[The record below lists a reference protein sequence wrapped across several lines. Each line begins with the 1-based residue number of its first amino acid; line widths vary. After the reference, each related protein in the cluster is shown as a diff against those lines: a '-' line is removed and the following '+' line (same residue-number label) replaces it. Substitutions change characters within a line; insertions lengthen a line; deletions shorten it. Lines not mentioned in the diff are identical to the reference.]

1 MNLLN
6 IDLNKNKLL
15 EVLSHSETIS
25 INNTLELNHK
35 EIIEKVIQAN
45 IREGEKEGVLVG
57 EKWRIALEQK
67 SNEKYFI
74 CNTYEREIE
83 NDISNILLK
92 NNPKEIVQGIL
103 LGAYCIGSKKACI
116 YICKD
121 NVEAIERIRKE
132 ILNFNSEINIEIK
145 EVDRD
150 AIYGDEIAAINILE
164 SKLNNKNISE
174 RYPLSKFL
182 NNEVVTINR
191 PETLI
196 KVASLFNEEE
206 FRDLSKSKFV
216 ILDGVLKS
224 NEIFNV
230 NNETTFSDLIY
241 NIGGGIS
248 EDKEVK
254 ALLINGN
261 TGVLIPPELF
271 DISINDS
278 KILIDEISKVMKIK
292 VIYSDE
298 CIIHLLK
305 NITSLNNSS
314 SCNKC
319 VLCREG
325 SLQFKTILDDI
336 TEGKSKGEDI
346 STLKQLSKVINTG
359 AGCSFGRN
367 ISNII
372 SSALEYF
379 YIDFEEHIN
388 KKKCSA
394 LVCKKYFS
402 YHILG
407 KMCKGCEECLE
418 KCPVEAIN
426 GGSNLIHVID
436 QDECIKCGLCE
447 EVCEY
452 DAVVKAG
459 LIKPKTPLKPVRVG
473 TWKR

>member
-15 EVLSHSETIS
+15 EVLSHSEDIS
-25 INNTLELNHK
+25 IDNALELKNT
-35 EIIEKVIQAN
+35 EIIEKIIQAN
-45 IREGEKEGVLVG
+45 IKEGENQGVLVG
-57 EKWRIALEQK
+57 EKWRIALEQQC
-67 SNEKYFI
+67 NEKYFI
-74 CNTYEREIE
+74 CNTYERESE
-83 NDISNILLK
+83 NYISNILLQ
-92 NNPKEIVQGIL
+92 NNSKQILEGIVI
-103 LGAYCIGSKKACI
+103 GAYCIGANKAYI

-121 NVEAIERIRKE
+121 NIQAIENIKKE
-132 ILNFNSEINIEIK
+132 IINLNIEISIEIK

-164 SKLNNKNISE
+164 SKLNSKNISE
-174 RYPLSKFL
+174 RYPLSKAL
-182 NNEVVTINR
+182 KNNIATINR

-196 KVASLFNEEE
+196 KVSSLFNGEEYS
-206 FRDLSKSKFV
+206 DLVKNKFV

-241 NIGGGIS
+241 NIGGGLS
-248 EDKEVK
+248 EEKEVK
-254 ALLINGN
+254 ALLVNGN
-261 TGVLIPPELF
+261 TGVLIPPDLF
-271 DISINDS
+271 NISIKDS

-298 CIIHLLK
+298 CIIDLLK

-325 SLQFKTILDDI
+325 SLQFETIIGDI
-336 TEGKSKGEDI
+336 TEGKAKIEDI
-346 STLKQLSKVINTG
+346 ALLKQLSKVINTG

-379 YIDFEEHIN
+379 YNDFEEHIN

-418 KCPVEAIN
+418 KCPVEAID
-426 GGSNLIHVID
+426 GGVNLIHVID
-436 QDECIKCGLCE
+436 QDECIKCGLCQE
-447 EVCEY
+447 ICEY
-452 DAVVKAG
+452 NAVVKAG
-459 LIKPKTPLKPVRVG
+459 LIKPKTPVKPVRVG